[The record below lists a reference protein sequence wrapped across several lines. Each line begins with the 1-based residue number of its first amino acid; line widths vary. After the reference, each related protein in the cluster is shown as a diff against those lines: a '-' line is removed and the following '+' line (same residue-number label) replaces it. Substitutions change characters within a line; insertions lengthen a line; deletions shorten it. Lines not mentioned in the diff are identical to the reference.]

1 VVGASLVRQM
11 RIAQSLI
18 DEIEAHAREDL
29 PNECC
34 GMVGGDE
41 GEARTVYRAENAEA
55 SPLRYSIDTKEQ
67 FRLMRAIE
75 EAGEDLVG
83 IYHSHTKSAA
93 YPSQTDVNLAGWPEA
108 VYLIASLA
116 DPDAPD
122 LKGFWIRDG
131 EIAEAELVVE

>member
-1 VVGASLVRQM
+1 MVGPSLTQPM
-11 RIAQSLI
+11 QIAQSLV
-18 DEIEAHAREDL
+18 DEIVAHAREDL

-34 GMVGGDE
+34 GMVGGVDS
-41 GEARTVYRAENAEA
+41 GARTVYRAENAEA
-55 SPLRYSIDTKEQ
+55 SPLRYSIDAKEQ

-93 YPSQTDVNLAGWPEA
+93 YPSQTDVNLAGWPDA

-116 DPDAPD
+116 GPDAPD
-122 LKGFWIRDG
+122 LKGYWIRDG
-131 EIAEAELVVE
+131 GIAEVELVIE

>member
-1 VVGASLVRQM
+1 M
-11 RIAQSLI
+11 RIAQALAE
-18 DEIEAHAREDL
+18 EIVAHAREDL

-34 GMVGGDE
+34 GMVGGVD

-55 SPLRYSIDTKEQ
+55 SPLRYSIDAKEQ

-75 EAGEDLVG
+75 DEAGEELVA
-83 IYHSHTKSAA
+83 IYHSHTKSPA

-108 VYLIASLA
+108 VYLIVSLA

-131 EIAEAELVVE
+131 QISEAELVVG